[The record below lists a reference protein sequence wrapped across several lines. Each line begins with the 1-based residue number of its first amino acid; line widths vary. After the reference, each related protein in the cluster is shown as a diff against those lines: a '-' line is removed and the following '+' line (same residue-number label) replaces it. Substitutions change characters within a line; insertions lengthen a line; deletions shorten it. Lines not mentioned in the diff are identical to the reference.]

1 MAKILLFDVDG
12 TLVLTGGAGVQAMHR
27 TFANLFGVKN
37 GLDGVELAGRSDA
50 AILRSALDKNGLSSD
65 DFPAQVRRFRA
76 VYPRHLA
83 VTLREATGGR
93 VLPGV
98 RELLTAL
105 QPRRGVRLG
114 LATGNFREGA
124 ELKLTHY
131 GLWRFFDGG
140 AFGEDG
146 EERAEL
152 VAAAISRMSDGGG
165 ELDRS
170 AVYVIG
176 DTVYD
181 IEAAKANGAVAVAV
195 NTGGT
200 TADRL
205 RAAGPDL
212 LFPDLSDWRAVLAAL
227 RL

>member
-1 MAKILLFDVDG
+1 MAKMFLFDVDG
-12 TLVLTGGAGVQAMHR
+12 TLVRTDGAGVRAMR
-27 TFANLFGVKN
+27 LAFAEMFGPET
-37 GLDGVELAGRSDA
+37 GLDGVEYAGRSDA
-50 AILRSALDKNGLSSD
+50 AIFRSALEKNGLPSD
-65 DFPAQVRRFRA
+65 DFPDLVGRFRA
-76 VYPRHLA
+76 VYNRHLGVA
-83 VTLREATGGR
+83 LREASGGR

-98 RELLTAL
+98 RELLGAL
-105 QPRRGVRLG
+105 QPRAEVRLG

-124 ELKLTHY
+124 ELKLRHF
-131 GLWRFFDGG
+131 GLWRFFEGG

-146 EERAEL
+146 EERAKL
-152 VAAAISRMSDGGG
+152 VATAISRMSDSDGGSQG
-165 ELDRS
+165 G

-181 IEAAKANGAVAVAV
+181 IEGARANGAIAVAV

-200 TADRL
+200 SVERL

-227 RL
+227 GL

>member
-1 MAKILLFDVDG
+1 M
-12 TLVLTGGAGVQAMHR
+12 
-27 TFANLFGVKN
+27 
-37 GLDGVELAGRSDA
+37 
-50 AILRSALDKNGLSSD
+50 
-65 DFPAQVRRFRA
+65 
-76 VYPRHLA
+76 
-83 VTLREATGGR
+83 
-93 VLPGV
+93 

-105 QPRRGVRLG
+105 QSRPDVRLG

-124 ELKLTHY
+124 ELKLSHY
-131 GLWRFFDGG
+131 GLWRFFDDG

-181 IEAAKANGAVAVAV
+181 IEAAKANGAIAVAV

-205 RAAGPDL
+205 RAAGARLPL
-212 LFPDLSDWRAVLAAL
+212 PRPLGLAGCPRCPAPL
-227 RL
+227 IPGADRSGK